1 MRGAGSLVTRVK
13 EREKGTKRGVGSAKT
28 ILSHTTTHFLQSVQY
43 ESGSSASRLL
53 PCPPPPPPPAAAA
66 ASGSLTSTAS
76 PPPPPP
82 EDPPPPP
89 EHEEEEPPPE
99 LDSSPPPI
107 SLEQLDMALE
117 PGTGG
122 ALSGDFALPSFDAK
136 KTNLG
141 MDIFDINDLEKKP
154 QPRRQLP
161 PRYPAKAKAN
171 GIEGFVLAE
180 FIVDQNGEVESVVV
194 KDSSHSFFE
203 APTVDAIRNWVFT
216 PGEKDGRKVRT
227 RVRVKIPYTL
237 Q

>member
-1 MRGAGSLVTRVK
+1 M
-13 EREKGTKRGVGSAKT
+13 AKT
-28 ILSHTTTHFLQSVQY
+28 FKSLKESKKNRNNSIIIGIAVSFLLFLAIPLTQIFNEYNKSPESIDSY
-43 ESGSSASRLL
+43 EVA
-53 PCPPPPPPPAAAA
+53 PP
-66 ASGSLTSTAS
+66 

-89 EHEEEEPPPE
+89 EPEEEEPPPE
-99 LDSSPPPI
+99 LDSPPPPI

-122 ALSGDFALPSFDAK
+122 ALSGDFALPSFDAR

-141 MDIFDINDLEKKP
+141 MDIFDINDLDKKP
-154 QPRRQLP
+154 QARRLLP
-161 PRYPAKAKAN
+161 PRYPAKAKASS
-171 GIEGFVLAE
+171 IEGFVLLE
-180 FIVDQNGEVESVVV
+180 FIVDQNGDVESVVV
-194 KDSSHSFFE
+194 KDSSHSLFE

-227 RVRVKIPYTL
+227 RCRQKIPFTI

>member
-1 MRGAGSLVTRVK
+1 MTKTFKSLK
-13 EREKGTKRGVGSAKT
+13 ESKKNRNNSIIIGIAVS
-28 ILSHTTTHFLQSVQY
+28 FLLFLAIPLTQIFNNYDKSL
-43 ESGSSASRLL
+43 ESIDSFEIA
-53 PCPPPPPPPAAAA
+53 PP
-66 ASGSLTSTAS
+66 

-89 EHEEEEPPPE
+89 EPEEEEPPPE
-99 LDSSPPPI
+99 LDSPPPPI

-161 PRYPAKAKAN
+161 PRYPSKAKAN

>member
-1 MRGAGSLVTRVK
+1 MSKTFKSLKESKKTKVK
-13 EREKGTKRGVGSAKT
+13 SILIGIAFSFLLFLAIPLTQIFIDSTKQKET
-28 ILSHTTTHFLQSVQY
+28 INPLEFS
-43 ESGSSASRLL
+43 
-53 PCPPPPPPPAAAA
+53 PP
-66 ASGSLTSTAS
+66 

-89 EHEEEEPPPE
+89 EPEEEEPPPE
-99 LDSSPPPI
+99 LDSPPPPI

-122 ALSGDFALPSFDAK
+122 ALSGDFALPTFDAK

-161 PRYPAKAKAN
+161 PRYPAKAKAS
-171 GIEGFVLAE
+171 GLEGFALAE
-180 FIVDQNGEVESVVV
+180 FIVDQNGDVESVVI
-194 KDSSHSFFE
+194 KDSSNSIFE

>member
-1 MRGAGSLVTRVK
+1 M
-13 EREKGTKRGVGSAKT
+13 AKT
-28 ILSHTTTHFLQSVQY
+28 FKSLKESKKNRNNSIIIGIAVSFLLFLAIPLTQIFNEYNKSPESIDSY
-43 ESGSSASRLL
+43 EVA
-53 PCPPPPPPPAAAA
+53 PP
-66 ASGSLTSTAS
+66 

-89 EHEEEEPPPE
+89 EPEEEEPPPE
-99 LDSSPPPI
+99 LDSPPPPI

-122 ALSGDFALPSFDAK
+122 ALSGDFALPSFDAR

-154 QPRRQLP
+154 QARRQLP
-161 PRYPAKAKAN
+161 PRYPAKAKASS
-171 GIEGFVLAE
+171 IEGFVLLE
-180 FIVDQNGEVESVVV
+180 FIVDQNGDVESVVV
-194 KDSSHSFFE
+194 KDSSHSLFE
-203 APTVDAIRNWVFT
+203 AAAVDAVRNWVFT

-227 RVRVKIPYTL
+227 RFRQKIPFTI

>member
-1 MRGAGSLVTRVK
+1 MTKTFKSLEESKKNRNNSIKIGIAV
-13 EREKGTKRGVGSAKT
+13 S
-28 ILSHTTTHFLQSVQY
+28 FLLFLAIPLTQIFNDYNKSP
-43 ESGSSASRLL
+43 ESIDSFEIA
-53 PCPPPPPPPAAAA
+53 PP
-66 ASGSLTSTAS
+66 

-89 EHEEEEPPPE
+89 EPEEEEPPPE
-99 LDSSPPPI
+99 LDSPPPPI

-122 ALSGDFALPSFDAK
+122 ALSGDFALPNFDAK

-180 FIVDQNGEVESVVV
+180 FIVDQNGDVESVVV

-203 APTVDAIRNWVFT
+203 PPTVDAIRNWVFT

>member
-1 MRGAGSLVTRVK
+1 MTKTFKSLK
-13 EREKGTKRGVGSAKT
+13 ESKKNRNNSIIIGIAVS
-28 ILSHTTTHFLQSVQY
+28 FLLFLAIPLTQIFNNYDKSP
-43 ESGSSASRLL
+43 ESIDSFEIA
-53 PCPPPPPPPAAAA
+53 PP
-66 ASGSLTSTAS
+66 

-89 EHEEEEPPPE
+89 EPEEEEPPPE
-99 LDSSPPPI
+99 LDSPPPPI

-117 PGTGG
+117 PGIGG
-122 ALSGDFALPSFDAK
+122 ALSGDFALPIIDAK

-161 PRYPAKAKAN
+161 PRYPVKAKAN
-171 GIEGFVLAE
+171 GVEGFVLAE

>member
-1 MRGAGSLVTRVK
+1 MSKIFKSLK
-13 EREKGTKRGVGSAKT
+13 ESEKNRNNSIIIGIAVS
-28 ILSHTTTHFLQSVQY
+28 FLLFLAIPLTQIFNDYNKSP
-43 ESGSSASRLL
+43 ESIDSFEIA
-53 PCPPPPPPPAAAA
+53 PP
-66 ASGSLTSTAS
+66 

-89 EHEEEEPPPE
+89 EPEEEEPPPE
-99 LDSSPPPI
+99 LDSPPPPI

-180 FIVDQNGEVESVVV
+180 FIVDQNGDVESVVV

-203 APTVDAIRNWVFT
+203 PPTVDAIRNWVFT